1 MLAEQTWKAVEK
13 RLGERME
20 ELSRSWLMYFAR
32 HFYLE
37 EIDHQWIDHLK
48 AMEHL
53 REGIYLR
60 GYGQKDPKKEYKK
73 EGFELFAQMMQN
85 IQVNTG
91 RKLFRVQI
99 QRQEAEIPAM
109 QARQRRMVESH
120 AAAATSGADTVGQAQ
135 EPAGSSAYGK
145 AADGGATAAKP
156 KTVRR
161 EQPKVGRN
169 DPCPCG
175 SGKKYKKCH
184 GRDETE
190 AAV

>member
-1 MLAEQTWKAVEK
+1 
-13 RLGERME
+13 
-20 ELSRSWLMYFAR
+20 MYFSR

-60 GYGQKDPKKEYKK
+60 SYGQKDPKKEYKK
-73 EGFELFAQMMQN
+73 EGFDLFAQMMQA

-99 QRQEAEIPAM
+99 QRQDAEIPAM
-109 QARQRRMVESH
+109 QAKQRKMVAQHPTSTTTSGTED
-120 AAAATSGADTVGQAQ
+120 AAAAQGAGGDGG
-135 EPAGSSAYGK
+135 GSTAYGK
-145 AADGGATAAKP
+145 AADGGARSVEKV

-175 SGKKYKKCH
+175 SGKKFKKCH
-184 GRDETE
+184 GREDSAE
-190 AAV
+190 AV